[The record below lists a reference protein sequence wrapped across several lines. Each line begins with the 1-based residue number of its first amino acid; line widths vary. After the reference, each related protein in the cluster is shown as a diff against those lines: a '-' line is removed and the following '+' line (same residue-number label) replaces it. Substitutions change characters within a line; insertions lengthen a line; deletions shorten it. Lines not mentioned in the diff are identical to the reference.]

1 MEITGAMAWGF
12 ITFLLG
18 LLNLW
23 FWHDKGRDK
32 EDRKAMQDE
41 IDSSKRALWT
51 EVNALKSQQ
60 ANYMTRPD
68 VKEMM
73 HEALAPIKEEQIKSL
88 SIMRNIE
95 SMLRQMEKEFA
106 VTKYALF
113 NRGNNETKSD
123 DN

>member
-1 MEITGAMAWGF
+1 MELTWPVFWGVV
-12 ITFLLG
+12 TFLLG
-18 LLNLW
+18 IINLW
-23 FWHDKGRDK
+23 FWFDKNREKD
-32 EDRKAMQDE
+32 DRKAMWE
-41 IDSSKRALWT
+41 AI
-51 EVNALKSQQ
+51 NALKSLQ
-60 ANYMTRPD
+60 AQYMTRPD

-113 NRGNNETKSD
+113 NRGNHEAKSD
-123 DN
+123 DS